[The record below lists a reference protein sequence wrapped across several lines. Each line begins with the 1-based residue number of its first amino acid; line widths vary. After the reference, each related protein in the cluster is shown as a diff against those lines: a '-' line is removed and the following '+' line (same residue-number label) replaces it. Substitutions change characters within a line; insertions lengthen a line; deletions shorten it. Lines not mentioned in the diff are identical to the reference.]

1 MSYLAIDVQHPV
13 NPFCYLKAIFT
24 SNQYELCLL
33 VSNRTYQL
41 FGCTVCYIFCFF
53 VFGN

>member
-13 NPFCYLKAIFT
+13 NPYCYLKAIFT

-33 VSNRTYQL
+33 VSNRT
-41 FGCTVCYIFCFF
+41 
-53 VFGN
+53 